1 MNSEMKR
8 LLIPLKGDE
17 IAPRF
22 DLAPEVM
29 IVTVADDGAIVEQ
42 RLMVMAHASPESLCE
57 LILREKVNV
66 TVCCGIEEEFFQY
79 LTWKKIKV
87 IDSVVGNCEN
97 IIESFRTGALEPG
110 MILI

>member
-1 MNSEMKR
+1 MKR

-29 IVTVADDGAIVEQ
+29 IVTVTDDGEIAEQ

-57 LILREKVNV
+57 LILKEKVDV

-79 LTWKKIKV
+79 LTWKKVKV

-97 IIESFRTGALEPG
+97 IIESFRSGTLVSG
-110 MILI
+110 MILM

>member
-1 MNSEMKR
+1 MKR

-29 IVTVADDGAIVEQ
+29 IVSVTDDGEISEH

-57 LILREKVNV
+57 LILKEKVDV
-66 TVCCGIEEEFFQY
+66 IVCCGIEEEFFQY
-79 LTWKKIKV
+79 LTWKKVKV

-97 IIESFRTGALEPG
+97 IIESFRLGSLVSG
-110 MILI
+110 MILM

>member
-1 MNSEMKR
+1 MKR

-29 IVTVADDGAIVEQ
+29 IVTVSDDGAIIEQ

-57 LILREKVNV
+57 LILREKVDV

-79 LTWKKIKV
+79 LTWKKVEV
-87 IDSVVGNCEN
+87 IDSVVGNCDS
-97 IIESFRTGALEPG
+97 IIENFRSGTLVSG